1 MLLRDALNQ
10 TFNPLLIG
18 ELLHMTLHVTKRVSI
33 LLSTIALTALLPGI
47 SLAQTH
53 SSSTM
58 SGSSSTTMMQK
69 PGSDLANQLQLTPD
83 QKNKIRGIRA
93 SRTRKING
101 VLTSAQ
107 RTQLQQ
113 DLKSGKKLS
122 QSLQDLN
129 LNADQKQKILAIVR
143 QSNQDI
149 IGTLKPDQKA
159 KLTAYLRQR
168 HQSQTQTPIE

>member
-1 MLLRDALNQ
+1 M
-10 TFNPLLIG
+10 I
-18 ELLHMTLHVTKRVSI
+18 LHVTKRVSI

-53 SSSTM
+53 QSGTASSTA
-58 SGSSSTTMMQK
+58 STTMTQK
-69 PGSDLANQLQLTPD
+69 SGSDLASQLQLTPD

-93 SRTRKING
+93 SRTRQINA
-101 VLTSAQ
+101 VLTLAQ
-107 RTQLQQ
+107 RTKLQQ

-122 QSLQDLN
+122 QSFQDLN

-143 QSNQDI
+143 QSNQQI
-149 IGTLKPDQKA
+149 VGTLKPEQKQ